1 MLDAA
6 ARVCARQLVRM
17 VCLDCQVASFPLT
30 SIECLADGTFPAN
43 ATFQGR
49 RYQAKPRP
57 TQADAEADFERL
69 ERRAHRRKEDNAKK
83 VAEPNPVRVP
93 VA

>member
-1 MLDAA
+1 M
-6 ARVCARQLVRM
+6 R
-17 VCLDCQVASFPLT
+17 CLDCQVESVPVI
-30 SIECLADGTFPAN
+30 SIECLADGTFRAN

-49 RYQAKPRP
+49 RYRAKPRP

-83 VAEPNPVRVP
+83 AAEPNPVRVP